1 MPLDFYKYCQKCLFF
16 SFAFL
21 YFDDFKVDTRKL
33 QIEILHYININY

>member
-1 MPLDFYKYCQKCLFF
+1 MSFF

-21 YFDDFKVDTRKL
+21 YFDDFMKAVDTRKL